1 MAGIGGVSSS
11 LNALNRANSSY
22 SSTLNKIATGSNVPS
37 AKYSP
42 STYAIAQRMSA
53 NIGSIHQSYQ
63 NTQNSNS
70 MLKTAEG
77 AVSNTVDILKNIK
90 ASLINAANDSN
101 TGSDRET
108 IQQTIEQSLAQ
119 INENAGV
126 QYNGMTLLDGSRNN
140 FTNSQGASS
149 YTAVNAGV
157 GGDTNLHF
165 GDMTSTGLG
174 LTDSEG
180 NSLISA
186 TGNIAD
192 SIARVDSAIETASAQ
207 QSNIRSSLEDSLDE
221 ITSLG
226 AQQARLDFQ
235 ADNYMTME
243 ENEAN
248 SLSTLS
254 DADLAK
260 EITNLRSQDTQQQLA
275 LYAVRMENQNRA
287 NILSL
292 LQ

>member
-1 MAGIGGVSSS
+1 M
-11 LNALNRANSSY
+11 
-22 SSTLNKIATGSNVPS
+22 
-37 AKYSP
+37 
-42 STYAIAQRMSA
+42 
-53 NIGSIHQSYQ
+53 
-63 NTQNSNS
+63 
-70 MLKTAEG
+70 
-77 AVSNTVDILKNIK
+77 D
-90 ASLINAANDSN
+90 
-101 TGSDRET
+101 
-108 IQQTIEQSLAQ
+108 
-119 INENAGV
+119 
-126 QYNGMTLLDGSRNN
+126 
-140 FTNSQGASS
+140 
-149 YTAVNAGV
+149 
-157 GGDTNLHF
+157 

-186 TGNIAD
+186 TSNIED

-207 QSNIRSSLEDSLDE
+207 QSNIQSSLEASLDE

-226 AQQARLDFQ
+226 AQQARMDFQ
-235 ADNYMTME
+235 AENYMTME

-260 EITNLRSQDTQQQLA
+260 EITNLRSEDTQQQLA
-275 LYAVRMENQNRA
+275 LYTLRMENQNRS

>member
-1 MAGIGGVSSS
+1 M
-11 LNALNRANSSY
+11 
-22 SSTLNKIATGSNVPS
+22 
-37 AKYSP
+37 
-42 STYAIAQRMSA
+42 
-53 NIGSIHQSYQ
+53 
-63 NTQNSNS
+63 
-70 MLKTAEG
+70 KTAEG
-77 AVSNTVDILKNIK
+77 AVSNTVDILKSIK
-90 ASLINAANDSN
+90 QSLINAANDTN

-126 QYNGMTLLDGSRNN
+126 QYNGMTLLDGTRS
-140 FTNSQGASS
+140 TS
-149 YTAVNAGV
+149 VNAGV

-186 TGNIAD
+186 TSNIED

-207 QSNIRSSLEDSLDE
+207 QSNIQSSLEASLDE

-235 ADNYMTME
+235 AENYMTME

-275 LYAVRMENQNRA
+275 LYTLRMENQNRS

>member
-11 LNALNRANSSY
+11 LNTLNRVNSQY

-70 MLKTAEG
+70 MMKTAEG
-77 AVSNTVDILKNIK
+77 AVSNTVDILKSIK
-90 ASLINAANDSN
+90 QSLINAANDTN

-126 QYNGMTLLDGSRNN
+126 QYNGMTLLDGTRS
-140 FTNSQGASS
+140 TS
-149 YTAVNAGV
+149 VNAGV

-186 TGNIAD
+186 TSNIED

-207 QSNIRSSLEDSLDE
+207 QSNIQSSLEASLDE

-226 AQQARLDFQ
+226 AQQARMDFQ
-235 ADNYMTME
+235 AENYMTME

-275 LYAVRMENQNRA
+275 LYTLRMENQNRS

>member
-11 LNALNRANSSY
+11 LNTLNRVNSQY

-42 STYAIAQRMSA
+42 STYAISQRMSV
-53 NIGSIHQSYQ
+53 NISSIHQSHQ

-70 MLKTAEG
+70 MMKTAEG
-77 AVSNTVDILKNIK
+77 AVSNTVDILKSIK
-90 ASLINAANDSN
+90 QSLINAANDTN

-126 QYNGMTLLDGSRNN
+126 QYNGMTLLDGTRS
-140 FTNSQGASS
+140 TS
-149 YTAVNAGV
+149 VNAGV

-186 TGNIAD
+186 TSNIED

-207 QSNIRSSLEDSLDE
+207 QSNIQSSLEASLDE

-235 ADNYMTME
+235 AENYMTME

-275 LYAVRMENQNRA
+275 LYTLRMENQNRS

>member
-11 LNALNRANSSY
+11 LNTLNRVNNQY
-22 SSTLNKIATGSNVPS
+22 SSTLNKIATGSSVPS

-42 STYAIAQRMSA
+42 STYAISQRMSA

-70 MLKTAEG
+70 MMKTAEG
-77 AVSNTVDILKNIK
+77 AVSNTVDILKSIK
-90 ASLINAANDSN
+90 QSLINAANDTN

-126 QYNGMTLLDGSRNN
+126 QYNGMTLLDGTRS
-140 FTNSQGASS
+140 TS
-149 YTAVNAGV
+149 VNAGV

-186 TGNIAD
+186 TSNIED

-207 QSNIRSSLEDSLDE
+207 QSNIQSSLEASLDE

-226 AQQARLDFQ
+226 AQQARMDFQ
-235 ADNYMTME
+235 AENYMTME

-275 LYAVRMENQNRA
+275 LYTLRMENQNRS

>member
-11 LNALNRANSSY
+11 LNTLNRVNSQY

-70 MLKTAEG
+70 MMKTAEG
-77 AVSNTVDILKNIK
+77 AVSNTVDILKSIK
-90 ASLINAANDSN
+90 QSLINAANDTN

-126 QYNGMTLLDGSRNN
+126 QYNGMTLLDGTRS
-140 FTNSQGASS
+140 TS
-149 YTAVNAGV
+149 VNAGV

-180 NSLISA
+180 NSLIS
-186 TGNIAD
+186 TTSNIED

-207 QSNIRSSLEDSLDE
+207 QSNIQSSLEASLDE

-226 AQQARLDFQ
+226 AQQARMDFQ
-235 ADNYMTME
+235 AENYMTME

-275 LYAVRMENQNRA
+275 LYTLRMENQNRS